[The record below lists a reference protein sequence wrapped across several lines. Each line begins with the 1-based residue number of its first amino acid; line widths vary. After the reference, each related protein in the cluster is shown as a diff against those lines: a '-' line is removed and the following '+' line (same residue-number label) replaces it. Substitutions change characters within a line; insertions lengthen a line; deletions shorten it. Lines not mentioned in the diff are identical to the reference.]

1 MKKWDDF
8 FLEEKKK
15 AYYQELMRFVEQ
27 AYEETVVYPL
37 RKDLFSCFE
46 LCPLEKLKVVILGQ
60 DPYIHENQAHGL
72 CFSVGRGEKIP
83 PSLRNIYRELE
94 EDLGIQPPDHGCL
107 TQWAKQGI
115 LMMNAVLTVEA
126 GKSASHRG
134 KGWETFTD
142 DAIRF
147 VSDHA
152 SPSVFVLW
160 GKWAQKKLPLIDQ
173 QRHRVIQGAHPSPLS
188 AHHGFFHTHP
198 FSRINE
204 DLEEL
209 GREPVDWRLSR

>member
-1 MKKWDDF
+1 MKTWDDF

-83 PSLRNIYRELE
+83 PSLRNIYKELE

-188 AHHGFFHTHP
+188 AYHGFFHTHP

>member
-1 MKKWDDF
+1 MKTWDDF

-160 GKWAQKKLPLIDQ
+160 GKWA
-173 QRHRVIQGAHPSPLS
+173 RRNC
-188 AHHGFFHTHP
+188 
-198 FSRINE
+198 R
-204 DLEEL
+204 
-209 GREPVDWRLSR
+209 